1 MSLSELINKNYDKL
15 NESDIYFFNFVR
27 DNMESFQKMKISTLA
42 KQINMSSAGIIKASQ
57 KLGFDGFSEFKYYI
71 ANEVRNRK
79 IEYKNKLNLN
89 KQSIILSDVVDTSKL
104 YSQNNQIEDIVN
116 CFNNCKR
123 VFAFGTGFSQ
133 QLMIKE
139 FIRCMFNDHT
149 MIVYI
154 PTITELENLCS
165 DFDENDLLLF
175 VSFSGDISEKA
186 INILKQLK
194 IKKVNL
200 VSVSIFTRNTL
211 AKMCDYNLYYQVST
225 ISANNRLNT
234 SSYIT
239 LNLVLALLYESI
251 IRSKLSEEFKLDS

>member
-1 MSLSELINKNYDKL
+1 MSLAELINKNYDKL
-15 NESDIYFFNFVR
+15 NDSDIYFFNYVR
-27 DNMESFQKMKISTLA
+27 DNMESFQRLKISTLA
-42 KQINMSSAGIIKASQ
+42 NQINMSSAGIIRASQ
-57 KLGFDGFSEFKYYI
+57 KLGFDGFSEFKYYVV
-71 ANEVRNRK
+71 NEYRNKK
-79 IEYKNKLNLN
+79 IEYKNRLNLN

-116 CFNNCKR
+116 CFNNCDR

-139 FIRCMFNDHT
+139 FTRCMFNDHK
-149 MIVYI
+149 MIIYI
-154 PTITELENLCS
+154 PTVTELENLYS
-165 DFDENDLLLF
+165 DFDKNDLLLF
-175 VSFSGDISEKA
+175 VSFSGDISKEA
-186 INILKQLK
+186 IDILKQLK

-211 AKMCDYNLYYQVST
+211 AQMCDYNLYYQVST
-225 ISANNRLNT
+225 ISSNNKLNT

-251 IRSKLSEEFKLDS
+251 IKSKTEKN